1 MKQQFNY
8 KKIMMNIYKPFA
20 SIILNK
26 YFIFLFVC
34 NLIFINNAYSQA
46 NLKNIDNVAQFVNA
60 NYNMGKIAFG
70 KTVQYNVTIKN
81 ISKDTISIAN
91 VTVACGCTTPTYT
104 KGQILQPGQTSAITL
119 GFNGS
124 SMGVFTKNA
133 TIFLGNGLS
142 KQVQFNGEAVK

>member
-1 MKQQFNY
+1 MKQLFNY

-104 KGQILQPGQTSAITL
+104 KGQILQPGQSSSITL